1 MQPFNMDILSVL
13 LPSLNDETLQTLTE
27 VNGAFDIKVNTFMRE
42 NEECKNRLATV
53 YGLQLPTIL
62 PITDWISVCR
72 LVDRNGREG
81 LLLSEDPNVI
91 ALGLINRL
99 DPSVHNNKAVVH
111 AAKYGNTNAL
121 RKLLQDRRVNAGVDD
136 NKVLI
141 EAVTNHRI
149 KVVRELLKSNTV
161 DPGARDNY
169 AIRYAA
175 NTKNQEM
182 LDLLASDPR
191 VSPSVLL
198 RGRT

>member
-111 AAKYGNTNAL
+111 AAKYGNTKAL

>member
-1 MQPFNMDILSVL
+1 MDILSVL